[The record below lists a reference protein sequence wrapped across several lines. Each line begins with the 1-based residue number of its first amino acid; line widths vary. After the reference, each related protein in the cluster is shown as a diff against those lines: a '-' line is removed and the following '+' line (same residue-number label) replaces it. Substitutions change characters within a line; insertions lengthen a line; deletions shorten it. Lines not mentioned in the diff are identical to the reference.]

1 MTQLITID
9 TLRAIGATQEGA
21 EKWLPHIQAACG
33 IYEID
38 NRDRIAAFLAT
49 IGHESGGLRHTTEI
63 WGPTPAQ
70 KTYEGRANL
79 GNTQPGDGERFKGH
93 GLIQTTGRYN
103 HARVRDRL
111 RARLGATVPDFEA
124 DPERLAE
131 TEWAA
136 LSAADYWDDRAINS
150 LADAGDFEGVTRKV
164 NGRLNGLSDRVERW
178 DKVKKVLQLPAPE
191 VPVVERSTI
200 ATATSRVL
208 DFVNPAALAADTI
221 TPTPKEAPMAPFIAA
236 VLPALVDLV
245 PKLGKL
251 FSSGSEVAE
260 RNIKAAELV
269 VSVAKEAIGAR
280 NEQELLETIKADPQ
294 AAADVRTAIESQW
307 FRIEEVGGGIAGARE
322 ANAVYLQP
330 GAAGFWLNPAF
341 WVSVGFLL
349 MVVLILLDML
359 FFNRAVYDA
368 SLRTQIITAILSL
381 LGMVSAYW
389 LGTSFSSQRKTEIAA
404 GTGKSV

>member
-1 MTQLITID
+1 MSAKDPIVLVEALTHSNVQAFLD
-9 TLRAIGATQEGA
+9 TLRYCEGTPDEDGYRRMFGGKLFDSFDKHPGEARTATFKGGLTVTSTAAGAYQYLLRTWTGVATQYGFA
-21 EKWLPHIQAACG
+21 DFSPKNQ
-33 IYEID
+33 D
-38 NRDRIAAFLAT
+38 
-49 IGHESGGLRHTTEI
+49 
-63 WGPTPAQ
+63 
-70 KTYEGRANL
+70 
-79 GNTQPGDGERFKGH
+79 
-93 GLIQTTGRYN
+93 
-103 HARVRDRL
+103 
-111 RARLGATVPDFEA
+111 LGAVALILGRKALDDVIAGRFEEA
-124 DPERLAE
+124 VRKCNK
-131 TEWAA
+131 EWASLPGSPYGQPVKTMA
-136 LSAADYWDDRAINS
+136 QIRQVYEAHGGTYAAD
-150 LADAGDFEGVTRKV
+150 V
-164 NGRLNGLSDRVERW
+164 
-178 DKVKKVLQLPAPE
+178 PA
-191 VPVVERSTI
+191 
-200 ATATSRVL
+200 AATSVL
-208 DFVNPAALAADTI
+208 DFINPAALAADTI

-359 FFNRAVYDA
+359 FFNRASYDA

-404 GTGKSV
+404 TTGKAV

>member
-1 MTQLITID
+1 MSAKDPIVLVEALTHSNVQAFLD
-9 TLRAIGATQEGA
+9 MLRYCEGTPDEDGYRRMFGGKLFDSFDKHPGEKRTATFKGGLTVTSTAAGAYQYLLQTWTGVATQYGFA
-21 EKWLPHIQAACG
+21 
-33 IYEID
+33 D
-38 NRDRIAAFLAT
+38 F
-49 IGHESGGLRHTTEI
+49 
-63 WGPTPAQ
+63 GPKNQ
-70 KTYEGRANL
+70 
-79 GNTQPGDGERFKGH
+79 D
-93 GLIQTTGRYN
+93 
-103 HARVRDRL
+103 
-111 RARLGATVPDFEA
+111 LGAVALILGRKALADVIAGRFEEA
-124 DPERLAE
+124 VRKCSW
-131 TEWAA
+131 EWA
-136 LSAADYWDDRAINS
+136 S
-150 LADAGDFEGVTRKV
+150 LPGSPYGQPVKTMAQIRKV
-164 NGRLNGLSDRVERW
+164 YEAHGGTFAPDV
-178 DKVKKVLQLPAPE
+178 PA
-191 VPVVERSTI
+191 
-200 ATATSRVL
+200 AATSVL
-208 DFVNPAALAADTI
+208 DFINPAALAADTI

-404 GTGKSV
+404 GTGKGV